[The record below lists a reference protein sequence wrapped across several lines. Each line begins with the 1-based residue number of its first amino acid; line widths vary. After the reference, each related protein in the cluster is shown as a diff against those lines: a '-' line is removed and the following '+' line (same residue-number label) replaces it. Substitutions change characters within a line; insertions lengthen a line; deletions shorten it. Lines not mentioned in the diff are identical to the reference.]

1 MSYVVIAR
9 KWRPKLFSDLVG
21 QDHVART
28 LKNAILTDRIAHGY
42 IFTGPRG
49 VGKTSS
55 ARIFAKALNCES
67 IQEGEPCNA
76 CASCKDISE
85 GHSMDVIEIDG
96 ASNNSVDNIRDLRD
110 NIRYTPTGGKYK
122 IYIIDEVHMLSKGAF
137 NALLK
142 TLEEP
147 PEHAIFIFATTE
159 IHKVLPTILSRCQRF
174 DFKRIPVHLM
184 IERLELICKA
194 EGIEITKDGLLEIAK
209 KADGGMRDSQSLLDQ
224 LISFCGTKIN
234 LEDIQ
239 ASLGIISQDLF
250 FKITDHFINHDLGS
264 LFKQINE
271 IFHNGYDLTELIHGL
286 EEHMRNLLVL
296 KNTNAFELIQSVDE
310 YQEVFKNQANALSD
324 RDILRIIEIL
334 QKTEQLI
341 RFGQD
346 PKLKLE
352 LAFAKIAKMDRSID
366 LEALKN
372 LLQNEKKKPNLVNS
386 EGITNTTHSNT
397 ELNAFKKANSQV
409 EHRNKVIP
417 KVPEQR
423 DIEAQRREEKEKI
436 EPKKEI
442 PQGQIPVVT
451 ENKIINSTNQNDLN
465 VIWKK
470 LIVHYQKTKP
480 SMSVCLRQ
488 SAIKNIEGRTIRV
501 IFDSTENGKF
511 NLNTFNMNKA
521 VIGRDLEQVFQI
533 KVNVEASIDN
543 FDKLGI
549 KTELTDL
556 SSLVNKLKDKNELFN
571 DMISNFGLEA
581 VSVRSK
587 K

>member
-55 ARIFAKALNCES
+55 ARIFAKALNCEA
-67 IQEGEPCNA
+67 IKDGEPCSE
-76 CASCKDISE
+76 CSSCKDISE
-85 GHSMDVIEIDG
+85 GHGMDVIEIDG

-110 NIRYTPTGGKYK
+110 NIRYMPTGGKYK

-174 DFKRIPVHLM
+174 DFKRIPVQLM

-194 EGIEITKDGLLEIAK
+194 EGIEISKDGLLEIAK

-224 LISFCGTKIN
+224 LISFCGTKIT
-234 LEDIQ
+234 LDDIQ

-250 FKITDHFINHDLGS
+250 FEIADHFINADVGK
-264 LFKQINE
+264 LFIQINE
-271 IFHNGYDLTELIHGL
+271 IFQNGYDLTEVIHGL
-286 EEHMRNLLVL
+286 EEHLRNILVL
-296 KNTNAFELIQSVDE
+296 KSTNDFSLIQTVDE
-310 YQEVFKNQANALSD
+310 YQENFKRQADALKEK
-324 RDILRIIEIL
+324 DILRIIEIL

-366 LEALKN
+366 LEELKEI
-372 LLQNEKKKPNLVNS
+372 LQNEKKKSNSVNS
-386 EGITNTTHSNT
+386 S
-397 ELNAFKKANSQV
+397 
-409 EHRNKVIP
+409 
-417 KVPEQR
+417 
-423 DIEAQRREEKEKI
+423 
-436 EPKKEI
+436 
-442 PQGQIPVVT
+442 PVVSASET
-451 ENKIINSTNQNDLN
+451 TNKPENLDQPVYEQNARQAEKPVENKIIEKFESTEKSVSTDESVSYKPKPIPIQTAKTQIDFNS
-465 VIWKK
+465 IWKK
-470 LIVHYQKTKP
+470 LIIHYQKTKP

-488 SAIKNIEGRTIRV
+488 SAIKDKNDKNVSIL
-501 IFDSTENGKF
+501 FDSTENGKF
-511 NLNTFNMNKA
+511 NLNTFNMNRL
-521 VIGRDLEQVFQI
+521 VIKEDLKKHFQI
-533 KVNVEASIDN
+533 DVDLDASMEN
-543 FDKLGI
+543 FDTLGI

-556 SSLVNKLKDKNELFN
+556 GSLVNRLKDKNELFN

-581 VSVRSK
+581 ISVRSK